1 MCYVMLQIAAFAGI
15 SDEEAGVGAGLI
27 KTSQETGAALGLAV
41 ATIAYN
47 GLASKLAAAG
57 PDQILVRDAQ
67 ASANHD
73 AFLAAACLGFV
84 SLLLAVLVMPRT
96 KASHSRQTAGDRPAS
111 KVELETP
118 PV

>member
-27 KTSQETGAALGLAV
+27 NTSQETGAALGLAVV

-73 AFLAAACLGFV
+73 AFLA
-84 SLLLAVLVMPRT
+84 
-96 KASHSRQTAGDRPAS
+96 PAS
-111 KVELETP
+111 DSSRCSSRCS
-118 PV
+118 